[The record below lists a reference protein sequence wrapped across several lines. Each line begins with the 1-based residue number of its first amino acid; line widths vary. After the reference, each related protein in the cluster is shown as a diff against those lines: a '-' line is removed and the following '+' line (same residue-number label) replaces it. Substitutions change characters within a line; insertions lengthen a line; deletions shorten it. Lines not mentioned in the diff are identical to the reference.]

1 MEGCDSIV
9 LLEGSDSQ
17 CQGSRMIRNSAQR
30 PRTSTVKGSMGI
42 YNIKPWFREQLQ
54 PLIKLLW
61 NVHPDVLTWSALGL
75 SIVSGVLLFNSYDHP
90 FLAVLVVPLLF
101 ARLALNALDGMLAQQ
116 TGKARPA
123 GEILNEV
130 SDRLADVA
138 IFLGLTLSPAVD
150 KTWGLLSI
158 ISILIVSYV
167 GILGKA
173 VAGERVYIGVLG
185 KADRMIYLMIACLIY
200 GLAPNWTF
208 MGNSVFG
215 ALLLL
220 FIPLASITLLQ
231 RLDRIMH
238 LLSEKDSQTK

>member
-1 MEGCDSIV
+1 MFRDSARHENAI
-9 LLEGSDSQ
+9 
-17 CQGSRMIRNSAQR
+17 
-30 PRTSTVKGSMGI
+30 TFKGGMGI

-61 NVHPDVLTWSALGL
+61 NVHPDVLTWSALAL
-75 SIVSGVLLFNSYDHP
+75 SILAGVLLCNSSERP
-90 FLAVLVVPLLF
+90 FLAVATVPLLF

-116 TGKARPA
+116 TGKARAA

-150 KTWGLLSI
+150 KLWGLLSI
-158 ISILIVSYV
+158 ISILMVSYV

-173 VAGERVYIGVLG
+173 VATERVYIGILG
-185 KADRMIYLMIACLIY
+185 KADRMIYLMVACLFY
-200 GLAPNWTF
+200 GLFPNWTF
-208 MGNSVFG
+208 MGYSIFG
-215 ALLLL
+215 LLLLL

-238 LLSEKDSQTK
+238 LLSEQKSGHK